1 MITCRRFTKGLCWL
15 PTPKL
20 QKKNGNETSA
30 NTAASQIA
38 KADPLYKKIGEG
50 LDKNRQVEVAI
61 AANSRNS

>member
-20 QKKNGNETSA
+20 QKNGNETSA

-38 KADPLYKKIGEG
+38 KADPLGKKMGEG
-50 LDKNRQVEVAI
+50 LNKNRQVEVAI